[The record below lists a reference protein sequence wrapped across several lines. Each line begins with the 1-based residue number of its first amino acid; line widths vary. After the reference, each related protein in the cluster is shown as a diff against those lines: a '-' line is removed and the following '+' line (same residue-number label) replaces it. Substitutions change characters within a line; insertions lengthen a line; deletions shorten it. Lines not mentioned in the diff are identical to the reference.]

1 MRNISGGGPKPIIEQ
16 NVRDAAALPGWLRRL
31 GSYGLALLFVAAA
44 TTLCWAMPE
53 EVLDPTPFLAFYLAW
68 VAAAAFGGLGPGLLA
83 TAASWVCIDLLLDS
97 TRWRMNLGDPV
108 IMARFVIFVAGGVAV
123 SLVAEAMRRGRLR
136 LARIECNSNGRRSS
150 CRVKPRSCR
159 CRPRN

>member
-1 MRNISGGGPKPIIEQ
+1 MTSISGDGSNQWSSRTCDTQRCFPRGCTDWAFTAW
-16 NVRDAAALPGWLRRL
+16 RCFWWRRRL
-31 GSYGLALLFVAAA
+31 VCAGR
-44 TTLCWAMPE
+44 CRK
-53 EVLDPTPFLAFYLAW
+53 VLDPTPFLAFYLAW